1 MATSLDNESISGE
14 DNLLSDVRRRSLVVA
29 MIAFELALFLLTV
42 SLGVAYVK
50 SKQIIRKKVGPRFHY
65 RWVGWC

>member
-1 MATSLDNESISGE
+1 LATSLDNESISGE

-50 SKQIIRKKVGPRFHY
+50 SKQIIRKKLVLDSITDG
-65 RWVGWC
+65 